1 MRHLLAI
8 ADLTAAEI
16 ERIFS
21 ITGDLKGKYQNGLRE
36 PLLPGRMMALLFEKT
51 LVANPREF

>member
-1 MRHLLAI
+1 MMRHLLTL

-21 ITGDLKGKYQNGLRE
+21 ITEDLKTQVR
-36 PLLPGRMMALLFEKT
+36 
-51 LVANPREF
+51 PRGSASRSCRAA